1 MSPRSCPSEVF
12 HPGEQEAAALSPAA
26 KQSLVE
32 KVVVLLRDGGAEPV
46 VAEDFAG
53 TALLVGFDGHVARFA
68 GRGDAACERKNCEAK
83 GGADGVAMNHV
94 AGVVAQFGGFV
105 MEFGSRFLMEILRGE
120 FVPLECAVI

>member
-1 MSPRSCPSEVF
+1 MRGIAC
-12 HPGEQEAAALSPAA
+12 AAALPPAA

-32 KVVVLLRDGGAEPV
+32 KVVVFLRDGGAEPV

-53 TALLVGFDGHVARFA
+53 GTLLVGFDGHVTRLA
-68 GRGDAACERKNCEAK
+68 GRGDAACEREQCEAK
-83 GGADGVAMNHV
+83 GGADGVAVDHV

-120 FVPLECAVI
+120 FVPIECGVI